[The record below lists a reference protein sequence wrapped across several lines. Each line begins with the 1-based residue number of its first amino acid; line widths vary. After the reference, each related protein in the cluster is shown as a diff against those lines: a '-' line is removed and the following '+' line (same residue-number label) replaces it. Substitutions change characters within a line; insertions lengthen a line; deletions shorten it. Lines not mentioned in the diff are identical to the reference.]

1 MKGIIRKIRE
11 ANKVIDDS
19 GRAIDKRG
27 QQDEVAKKREQKKQG
42 KSSFQLDSMGRDVLG
57 IVHAERCES

>member
-19 GRAIDKRG
+19 GRAIDKRR

-42 KSSFQLDSMGRDVLG
+42 KSSFQLDSMGRDLLG
-57 IVHAERCES
+57 IVHAEAVQS